1 MYLVVVL
8 VLVLVVAAVGLLGKL
23 DRLGGERLLVRL
35 LVLLR
40 VGLG

>member
-1 MYLVVVL
+1 MYLVVV
-8 VLVLVVAAVGLLGKL
+8 VVVVVVVAAVGLLGKL